1 MRGARVAQG
10 QCVRPS
16 GTYLGGVFDN
26 LRPSPERSL
35 TFRLRNGGRNVWK
48 TVVL

>member
-1 MRGARVAQG
+1 MRGARVAKG
-10 QCVRPS
+10 QCVRSS

-26 LRPSPERSL
+26 LRPSPGSSL
-35 TFRLRNGGRNVWK
+35 TFRLRNGGRNAWY